1 MQSCRCLLSCRL
13 LGPALVANARSY
25 GQRLESK
32 QWKQRPNR
40 RSKLALILT
49 EDVSK
54 LGRSGHVVRVEHG
67 YGRNW
72 LLPQG
77 KAVYATPDNIE
88 RYNAKEQDADSDIDV
103 EAFVRNVFS
112 RHQITLTAPGAVNEG
127 GAWAVYEHHIAK
139 ELRRFRLHVP
149 LDCIHLP
156 APLTSH
162 GAHEVSLKI
171 DERTDIPFTV
181 HVVPQL
187 SSQTS
192 NEMATT

>member
-1 MQSCRCLLSCRL
+1 ML
-13 LGPALVANARSY
+13 AVNARSY

-40 RSKLALILT
+40 KAKLALILT
-49 EDVSK
+49 EDVPK
-54 LGRSGHVVRVEHG
+54 LGRRGHVVRVEHG

-77 KAVYATPDNIE
+77 KAAYATPDN
-88 RYNAKEQDADSDIDV
+88 RALYDAKDRQQDSDSDADI
-103 EAFVRNVFS
+103 EAFVRSVFTK
-112 RHQITLTAPGAVNEG
+112 HTITISSPSGVGEG
-127 GAWAVYEHHIAK
+127 EEWAVYEHDIAK

-162 GAHEVSLKI
+162 GAHEVTLKI
-171 DERTDIPFTV
+171 DDTAHIPFTV
-181 HVVPQL
+181 HITPQSL
-187 SSQTS
+187 QSSDH
-192 NEMATT
+192 MTTAS